1 MNNYFKNIYSKRLV
15 ISIGVFYI
23 FYVTVLAVLYIN
35 QNNIADFLIARG
47 NDFGFY
53 NEVMIINMILGI
65 VMNSAM
71 FMFYIVGVWIT
82 LSIKNMIGKLILLVI
97 PIIMA
102 SFIIKET
109 ITLYSNDAF
118 YSDNVFWLE
127 FSVRA
132 ILYFFML
139 AVIGVINRIGINSN

>member
-1 MNNYFKNIYSKRLV
+1 MNDYFKNIYSKRLV

-47 NDFGFY
+47 NDFGSY

>member
-1 MNNYFKNIYSKRLV
+1 MNDYFKNIYSKRLV

-47 NDFGFY
+47 NDFGSY

-102 SFIIKET
+102 SFIIKEA